1 MLYVVSLQ
9 VDECNDT
16 MRPRYSE
23 AWDIMARCCPKGF
36 TPKLG
41 VVMSEELSG
50 PDKLNLWVLL
60 ESDGKTEQDVF
71 DAGVDLIQAHIG
83 EAANELH
90 FQ

>member
-1 MLYVVSLQ
+1 
-9 VDECNDT
+9 
-16 MRPRYSE
+16 
-23 AWDIMARCCPKGF
+23 
-36 TPKLG
+36 
-41 VVMSEELSG
+41 MSEELSG